1 MSYKQ
6 TKNHC
11 GDSGLQKYLPL
22 GSGKGFDM
30 TFIRKIFRGDD
41 WYIEKPIIEHAKPMN
56 IVVYSHQ
63 ERFDLFLFD
72 ARSFDE
78 IFERFEE
85 E

>member
-1 MSYKQ
+1 
-6 TKNHC
+6 
-11 GDSGLQKYLPL
+11 
-22 GSGKGFDM
+22 M

-78 IFERFEE
+78 VFERFEE
-85 E
+85 EEFKPYKYTAWASIDKTILKLFNL